1 MPPKAVKEKAVK
13 GDEGECRARIRS
25 STNPTTDHHVTLLV
39 FLHRDSLLPILHKSR
54 LVVRAS

>member
-25 STNPTTDHHVTLLV
+25 STNLMTDHLVTLLV
-39 FLHRDSLLPILHKSR
+39 LLHRDSLLPILHEPR
-54 LVVRAS
+54 LVVRAP